1 METECQWSSS
11 RFITT
16 MFPLWEKLE
25 KRYETVDVL
34 PEDQDAETEAKVE
47 VCLDAVRKVAEMT
60 LDVTSARDNFPLAEL
75 LG

>member
-1 METECQWSSS
+1 
-11 RFITT
+11 
-16 MFPLWEKLE
+16 MFAAVRKVE

-34 PEDQDAETEAKVE
+34 PKDQDWETEAKVE

-60 LDVTSARDNFPLAEL
+60 LDVTSAHDNFPLAKL